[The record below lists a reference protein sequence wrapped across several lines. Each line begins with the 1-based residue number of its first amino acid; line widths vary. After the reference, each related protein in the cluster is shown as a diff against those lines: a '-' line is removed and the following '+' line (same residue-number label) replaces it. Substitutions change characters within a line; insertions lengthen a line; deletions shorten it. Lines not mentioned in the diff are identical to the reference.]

1 MPPQQEQGNREHGST
16 EGRDAFSRAI
26 LDSALDCIITM
37 DADGRVREFNPAAEK
52 VFGFSRSEAVG
63 RELADLIVP
72 PRMREQHRQ
81 GLARY
86 LQTGQG
92 PLLGKRIEIAALR
105 RDESEI
111 LVELAITP
119 FKVNSSLFFSAYLRD
134 ITERVRNDRRR
145 AVQYTVTG
153 LLAGSSTL
161 DEISSQIL
169 EAIASIDDWVFAA
182 IWLESQTAGA
192 LRCHQTWH
200 SPSARL
206 KKFADL
212 SHSTQL
218 SIKEGLPGRAWATR
232 EPTWIHDVTR
242 DPNFPRAAAAAEVDL
257 HGAFAFPLC
266 AKGCVNG
273 IIELLSHRPAQ
284 PDEDLV
290 KIAEVLGVEIG
301 LFIERAKLERE
312 LQGTRK
318 ASAGKSKNAKNSDV

>member
-1 MPPQQEQGNREHGST
+1 MPYQQQQGDGEHGST
-16 EGRDAFSRAI
+16 EVRDTFSRAI

-37 DADGRVREFNPAAEK
+37 DANGRVREFNPAAEK

-63 RELADLIVP
+63 QELADLIVP

-105 RDESEI
+105 QDKSEI

-145 AVQYTVTG
+145 AAQYTVAG
-153 LLAGSSTL
+153 LLATSSTL

-182 IWLESQTAGA
+182 IWLEGDTAGT
-192 LRCHQTWH
+192 LRCHQTWS
-200 SPSARL
+200 SPSERL
-206 KKFADL
+206 QKFADI
-212 SHSTQL
+212 SRSTDL
-218 SIKEGLPGRAWATR
+218 SIKEGLPGRAWASK

-242 DPNFPRAAAAAEVDL
+242 DPNFPRAAAAAELDL

-273 IIELLSHRPAQ
+273 IIELLSRKPAQ
-284 PDEDLV
+284 PDEGLV
-290 KIAEVLGVEIG
+290 QMAEVLGIEIG
-301 LFIERAKLERE
+301 LFIERGKAERE
-312 LQGTRK
+312 LQRTRK
-318 ASAGKSKNAKNSDV
+318 T

>member
-1 MPPQQEQGNREHGST
+1 MPPQQQKGNGERGLT
-16 EGRDAFSRAI
+16 EAGDAFNRAI

-37 DADGRVREFNPAAEK
+37 DANGRVREFNPAAEK
-52 VFGFSRSEAVG
+52 VFGFSHSEAVG
-63 RELADLIVP
+63 KELAELIVP
-72 PRMREQHRQ
+72 PRMRDQHRQ

-105 RDESEI
+105 QDKSEI

-145 AVQYTVTG
+145 AAQYTVAG
-153 LLAGSSTL
+153 LLATSSTL

-169 EAIASIDDWVFAA
+169 EAVASIDDWVFAA
-182 IWLESQTAGA
+182 IWLEGETAGA
-192 LRCHQTWH
+192 LHCHQTWY

-206 KKFADL
+206 AKFADV
-212 SHSTQL
+212 SRSTQL
-218 SIKEGLPGRAWATR
+218 SIKEGLPGRAWASK
-232 EPTWIHDVTR
+232 EPTWIHDVTQ

-273 IIELLSHRPAQ
+273 IIELLSHKPAQ
-284 PDEDLV
+284 PDEGLV
-290 KIAEVLGVEIG
+290 QIAEVLGIEIG
-301 LFIERAKLERE
+301 LFIERVKVERE
-312 LQGTRK
+312 LQRTRK
-318 ASAGKSKNAKNSDV
+318 A